1 MVISR
6 EDEADDGDKLIAL
19 LLLRQLAL
27 FILIFAFVSCVLL
40 LMFIIYSND
49 LAGVWARLQEVLQ
62 VDRL

>member
-6 EDEADDGDKLIAL
+6 KHEADDGDKLIAL

-40 LMFIIYSND
+40 LIFII
-49 LAGVWARLQEVLQ
+49 ATILQ
-62 VDRL
+62 VFGLVSKKYSK